1 MASSSAAKVAGRFL
15 YLPENANTPG
25 APTQFTLVVGAL
37 DCMFVMGALSELSN
51 PENWEID
58 PDINLGGL
66 TVEEFRAGIA
76 EFFEVIMQTMEASRV
91 EL

>member
-1 MASSSAAKVAGRFL
+1 
-15 YLPENANTPG
+15 
-25 APTQFTLVVGAL
+25 
-37 DCMFVMGALSELSN
+37 MFVMGALSELSN